1 MIHIYILL
9 PSQLFAIWGH
19 QLLKWKLLSPRNS
32 FRKCINNIE
41 ILFFISVF
49 EMAVKK
55 FGKIVEESQEG
66 PIESPTDM
74 MIAVNDYVALF
85 LEVLNAIITNS
96 LKDNSNLTYI
106 LLQRKD
112 LVEFFADYVRF
123 KPFVQNILIVC
134 I

>member
-1 MIHIYILL
+1 
-9 PSQLFAIWGH
+9 
-19 QLLKWKLLSPRNS
+19 
-32 FRKCINNIE
+32 
-41 ILFFISVF
+41 
-49 EMAVKK
+49 MAVKK

-74 MIAVNDYVALF
+74 MIAVNDYIALF

>member
-1 MIHIYILL
+1 MT
-9 PSQLFAIWGH
+9 
-19 QLLKWKLLSPRNS
+19 
-32 FRKCINNIE
+32 
-41 ILFFISVF
+41 
-49 EMAVKK
+49 VKK
-55 FGKIVEESQEG
+55 FGKIVEESQER
-66 PIESPTDM
+66 PIESPTDL
-74 MIAVNDYVALF
+74 MIAVNDYIALF

-112 LVEFFADYVRF
+112 LVEFFVDYVRF